1 MLNEKKIIEELKK
14 GNQDSFGLL
23 YEKYSKGVYAV
34 ILNFVH
40 DRDVAD
46 DLLQITFMKLF
57 KNIKLYDRYKGT
69 FYNFICAIGKN
80 TALDYLKKVKRDD
93 KVVDRKTTLD
103 DGLMNLLDVKED
115 VANTIE
121 VDELMN
127 DLREAVCELAENQQI
142 AIRLYCE
149 REFSYRSAAK
159 VMGIS
164 ESSFKSILYRA
175 RQTLKDKISDKYP
188 ELFEE
193 ISTRKYVA
201 RMIVMVIVG
210 LTALTGLV
218 YATYMICNE
227 IWSKKTFTLS
237 ELRTEVSHE
246 NSIISKDEAIE
257 RINFYLDVLGEE
269 KANSDELKLIKDYQ
283 VYKVCWMVDRDD
295 VIISIDSDKG
305 ELVSYSNFIGNEKLR
320 NNSLE
325 EIYKKMELPENYV
338 LFKRENING
347 LEVIR
352 YARKYGDIYNEHES
366 VTFVLDNNKIRIVTF
381 NNYEYEDNEVVIS
394 KEDALRIAEENNI
407 NVETIELSIEMV
419 NDLKEDLVVEER
431 IDTTEHE
438 QWENIELFN
447 KSIKIKKVWKVVGD
461 EKIILVD
468 VKTGEIIDNNK

>member
-246 NSIISKDEAIE
+246 NSIISKDEALE

-269 KANSDELKLIKDYQ
+269 KANADELKLIKDYQ
-283 VYKVCWMVDRDD
+283 VYKVCWMVDRES
-295 VIISIDSDKG
+295 VLIRINSENG
-305 ELVSYSNFIGNEKLR
+305 ELVRYRTSVGNSILDKISMEELYRKL
-320 NNSLE
+320 
-325 EIYKKMELPENYV
+325 ELPKDYELY
-338 LFKRENING
+338 KEENING
-347 LEVIR
+347 LKTIK
-352 YARKYGDIYNEHES
+352 YAKKYDDIYNIHES
-366 VTFVLDNNKIRIVTF
+366 VTCVFRNDKIESITIS
-381 NNYEYEDNEVVIS
+381 NYLYENVEVNIS
-394 KEDALRIAEENNI
+394 KERALEIAKENDI
-407 NVETIELSIEMV
+407 EVDTIELSIEKI
-419 NDLKEDLVVEER
+419 NDLTEDLVIEER
-431 IDTTEHE
+431 IDTIEHE
-438 QWENIELFN
+438 QWEDVELFN
-447 KSIKIKKVWKVVGD
+447 KRIKNKKVWKIVKDKSIVL
-461 EKIILVD
+461 ID
-468 VKTGEIIDNNK
+468 VKTGEIIDKSN

>member
-210 LTALTGLV
+210 VTVLSGLV

-246 NSIISKDEAIE
+246 ASIISKDEALE

-295 VIISIDSDKG
+295 VNINIDSERG
-305 ELVSYSNFIGNEKLR
+305 ELVTYSNFIGKGIQI

-325 EIYKKMELPENYV
+325 EIYRKLELPENYV
-338 LFKRENING
+338 LFKKENING
-347 LEVIR
+347 LEVIG
-352 YARKYGDIYNEHES
+352 YSRKYGDIYNEHES
-366 VTFVLDNNKIRIVTF
+366 VTFVLDNNKIRAITF
-381 NNYEYEDNEVVIS
+381 NNYEYEDKEITIS
-394 KEDALRIAEENNI
+394 KEDALRIAEKNNI
-407 NVETIELSIEMV
+407 KVDTIELSIEKT
-419 NDLKEDLVVEER
+419 NDLKEDFNRNEKYEMIEECD
-431 IDTTEHE
+431 IDN
-438 QWENIELFN
+438 WKLFTMN
-447 KSIKIKKVWKVVGD
+447 VKIKKVWKIRGDRVVVLID
-461 EKIILVD
+461 TE
-468 VKTGEIIDNNK
+468 TGEIIDNN

>member
-175 RQTLKDKISDKYP
+175 RQTLKD
-188 ELFEE
+188 
-193 ISTRKYVA
+193 VA

-257 RINFYLDVLGEE
+257 RINFYLD
-269 KANSDELKLIKDYQ
+269 
-283 VYKVCWMVDRDD
+283 
-295 VIISIDSDKG
+295 
-305 ELVSYSNFIGNEKLR
+305 
-320 NNSLE
+320 
-325 EIYKKMELPENYV
+325 
-338 LFKRENING
+338 
-347 LEVIR
+347 
-352 YARKYGDIYNEHES
+352 H
-366 VTFVLDNNKIRIVTF
+366 
-381 NNYEYEDNEVVIS
+381 
-394 KEDALRIAEENNI
+394 
-407 NVETIELSIEMV
+407 
-419 NDLKEDLVVEER
+419 
-431 IDTTEHE
+431 
-438 QWENIELFN
+438 
-447 KSIKIKKVWKVVGD
+447 
-461 EKIILVD
+461 
-468 VKTGEIIDNNK
+468 

>member
-1 MLNEKKIIEELKK
+1 MLNEEKIIEELKK

-246 NSIISKDEAIE
+246 NSIISKDEALE

-269 KANSDELKLIKDYQ
+269 KANADELKLIKDYQ
-283 VYKVCWMVDRDD
+283 VYKVCWMVDRGN
-295 VIISIDSDKG
+295 VIIKINSEDG
-305 ELVSYSNFIGNEKLR
+305 ELVSYDCFYDNEILSRTSIEELYKNL
-320 NNSLE
+320 NLPNDFEICENKFEMNSKNI
-325 EIYKKMELPENYV
+325 IYS
-338 LFKRENING
+338 
-347 LEVIR
+347 
-352 YARKYGDIYNEHES
+352 RKYGDIYNFNQS
-366 VTFVLDNNKIRIVTF
+366 VRFVINDNKITAITVF
-381 NNYEYEDNEVVIS
+381 NYSYEDSTIVVS
-394 KEDALRIAEENNI
+394 KEEALKIAEENNI
-407 NVETIELSIEMV
+407 KVDTIELSIEKIS
-419 NDLKEDLVVEER
+419 DLTEDLEGYKFYKVINSDEWQ
-431 IDTTEHE
+431 D
-438 QWENIELFN
+438 IELFN
-447 KSIKIKKVWKVVGD
+447 KGIKVKKVWRIIGD
-461 EKIILVD
+461 NKTILVD
-468 VKTGEIIDNNK
+468 VKTGEIINNK